1 MDALVTASF
10 LLVGWNTYSAI
21 IVAKDTYTGKM
32 PGPKSIGYSIAGLA
46 GLTAFM
52 LYTYGIAAEKHPELL
67 EAEGFY
73 RCSDCDSPI
82 NEEEVI
88 GDGTN
93 RGECCAC
100 WACYDDLAVCNDK
113 RDCERWEDEWDAE
126 DRDEEERMSRSEA
139 EDLAEKIEKMVEPY
153 VDRVEVCGSYRRGSP
168 TPGDLDVIIIPKK
181 GITLPMIIED
191 IKPAQVNWLGEKKT
205 QIVVDGHKIDFRV
218 SSPKGWGAALLYF
231 TGPAGYNIGM
241 RLRAKRMGM
250 KLNEYGL
257 FDRSTDAYLG
267 GETEDDIYQLL
278 GKTPRHPRW
287 RSKRAEQTF
296 RNKCS
301 NCGVIGETFTVN
313 TTRGS
318 EKHFC
323 GPVCYNKYEGL
334 ASESENP
341 YAWLTEGECAMCGN
355 ESKFVVED
363 LAVGPRAFC
372 CEACYAQYVGLPVK
386 EEGYYGLAA
395 ESKTYDPKHYND
407 LVAGKVNSEIKESMR
422 EEGWPEHE
430 INLMYAIPHASY
442 AGFIP
447 EVQAR
452 ELFDDIHKFNDPA
465 NQKQYESE
473 TQTFEAPR
481 ATYTN
486 PAQQS
491 FEKSYHIR
499 AKKPLNKIVKDSL
512 GGNLPSDDS
521 RGYYYRSGTTLNNL
535 SPEDF
540 KTIQGYLAVQ
550 NMAAS
555 RFQTTNRNWAG
566 IDYPNIN
573 DTNAIEKSIQKTNY
587 LSGAVKHY
595 HALAGLSDD
604 DIIEYI
610 SENMVDRDFEGML
623 SFIRYYDMMET
634 GPYKGIKMVAT
645 DRAPYETGGGYGNV
659 YYNSR
664 NPYDTG
670 GTNPANFGTYD
681 KTAQTLTLPNTG
693 QGAVFTRLTKLRP
706 YTELLPLSKDS
717 DAYIEYT
724 TDGGFQSYKGSGQQS
739 FRLTPFVC
747 PETNR
752 DDQRNPDPG
761 YSSRQTKEG
770 WRYDIK
776 DWEEV
781 KSAAYRYAT
790 IVYLPSQKEL
800 QAAHGSGRELPRQTI
815 VAILNKAA
823 KAAKKAKQEEEER
836 KEEQSYNLAR
846 KNKAI
851 DSLQNATK
859 SMQETLKV
867 LVRQAKNAGV
877 DEDDIYDAL
886 EHTLYDIE
894 EMIEDWEPSDYWDA
908 EGKKSYG
915 CKKCGTGPHKATIVE
930 DKVFIL
936 CPVCGLVGGSEDA
949 TAWDVTWT
957 KDTPHVLAKR
967 PFADV
972 EWETNSEE

>member
-67 EAEGFY
+67 EAE
-73 RCSDCDSPI
+73 
-82 NEEEVI
+82 
-88 GDGTN
+88 
-93 RGECCAC
+93 
-100 WACYDDLAVCNDK
+100 
-113 RDCERWEDEWDAE
+113 

-181 GITLPMIIED
+181 GITLPMMIED

-241 RLRAKRMGM
+241 RMRAKKMGM
-250 KLNEYGL
+250 KLNEYGI
-257 FDRSTDAYLG
+257 FDRNTDTYLG
-267 GETEDDIYQLL
+267 GETEDEIYQVL
-278 GKTPRHPRW
+278 GKTPKTPSE

-296 RNKCS
+296 GRTKADPSKCS
-301 NCGVIGETFTVN
+301 YCGVIGETFTVN
-313 TTRGS
+313 TTRGL

-323 GPVCYNKYEGL
+323 GPVCRYKYEGL
-334 ASESENP
+334 A
-341 YAWLTEGECAMCGN
+341 A
-355 ESKFVVED
+355 
-363 LAVGPRAFC
+363 
-372 CEACYAQYVGLPVK
+372 
-386 EEGYYGLAA
+386 
-395 ESKTYDPKHYND
+395 
-407 LVAGKVNSEIKESMR
+407 
-422 EEGWPEHE
+422 
-430 INLMYAIPHASY
+430 
-442 AGFIP
+442 
-447 EVQAR
+447 
-452 ELFDDIHKFNDPA
+452 
-465 NQKQYESE
+465 E

-481 ATYTN
+481 ATYTD

-512 GGNLPSDDS
+512 GGKLPSDDS
-521 RGYYYRSGTTLNNL
+521 RGYYYSRATELKNL
-535 SPEDF
+535 SPEDH

-550 NMAAS
+550 NMAES
-555 RFQTTNRNWAG
+555 RFRTTNSGWAG
-566 IDYPNIN
+566 TDYSKIN
-573 DTNAIEKSIQKTNY
+573 NSNAIEKSIQKTEY
-587 LSGAVKHY
+587 LRRAVKHY
-595 HALAGLSDD
+595 HALDGLISDD

-610 SENMVDRDFEGML
+610 GENMSDTDFEGML
-623 SFIRYYDMMET
+623 AFIRYYDIMET

-645 DRAPYETGGGYGNV
+645 DRAPYETGGGYGQV

-664 NPYDTG
+664 NPYDSG
-670 GTNPANFGTYD
+670 GKHPANFGTYD
-681 KTAQTLTLPNTG
+681 KANQTLTLHNKD

-706 YTELLPLSKDS
+706 YTELLPLSKDP
-717 DAYIEYT
+717 DAYIEYD
-724 TDGGFQSYKGSGQQS
+724 TDGGYGYRSSGSQS

-747 PETNR
+747 PDETNR
-752 DDQRNPDPG
+752 GDQRNPDPG
-761 YSSRQTKEG
+761 YSSRQTREG

-776 DWEEV
+776 GWEEV

-790 IVYLPSQKEL
+790 LVYLPSQKEL
-800 QAAHGSGRELPRQTI
+800 QEAHGSGRELHRQTI
-815 VAILNKAA
+815 IALYNKAKKLHAAA
-823 KAAKKAKQEEEER
+823 KAAKKAKQEQEEK
-836 KEEQSYNLAR
+836 KEEQSQNLAR

-877 DEDDIYDAL
+877 DEDYDAL

-908 EGKKSYG
+908 EGKEVYG
-915 CKKCGTGPHKATIVE
+915 CGKCGTGPHKATIVE
-930 DKVFIL
+930 DKVFVL
-936 CPVCGLVGGSEDA
+936 CPDCGLVGGSKDA
-949 TAWDVTWT
+949 TAWNVTWN
-957 KDTPHVLAKR
+957 KDTPKVLAQR

-972 EWETNSEE
+972 EWDNTSEE